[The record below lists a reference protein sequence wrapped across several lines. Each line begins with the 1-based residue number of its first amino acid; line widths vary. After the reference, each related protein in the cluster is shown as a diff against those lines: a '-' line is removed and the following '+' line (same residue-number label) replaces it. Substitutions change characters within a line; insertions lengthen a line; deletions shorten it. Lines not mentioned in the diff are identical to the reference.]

1 MSRQLSA
8 EGLTVRGKR
17 AFAVIAACLILVNLA
32 IFAMA
37 FPETSRIDSGC
48 CVSDQPLAKDFSAYY
63 TAAWRL
69 FNDPAQVYFH
79 GALTDGEPA
88 ILPQPQGYKYLPSF
102 LILVSPFLSFPYG
115 SALVAFD
122 VLQFALLPLM
132 AVMLYTLLKGKGFVV
147 AVAVT
152 ALVLVLPFPLPDP
165 NWSISVFYFWQWAE
179 GQCKVLD
186 TFLLL
191 SALTLAKS
199 GRPRAAGVVFALAA
213 FDPRFAL
220 LGAPLMIAYS
230 KNLRTTA
237 VYAAGALVLTNVA
250 LFNPP
255 TFLGFLKM
263 VFTTGAL
270 TPPYPYTFIP
280 LVALI
285 LLTYVD
291 RHAVVA
297 ALRGLGRKDYS

>member
-1 MSRQLSA
+1 MS
-8 EGLTVRGKR
+8 VKGKR
-17 AFAVIAACLILVNLA
+17 VFAVVVAGLILVNLA

-37 FPETSRIDSGC
+37 LPETARIDSGC

-69 FNDPAQVYFH
+69 FNDPAQVYYH
-79 GALTDGEPA
+79 GALSDGEPA
-88 ILPQPQGYKYLPSF
+88 ITPQPQAYKYLPSF
-102 LILVSPFLSFPYG
+102 LLLVSPFLSLPYG

-122 VLQFALLPLM
+122 VFQFALLPLI
-132 AVMLYTLLKGKGFVV
+132 AVLLYSLLKGKGFAV
-147 AVAVT
+147 ATAVT
-152 ALVLVLPFPLPDP
+152 ALVLVLPFPLPTP
-165 NWSISVFYFWQWAE
+165 QWSISVFYFWQWAE

-191 SALTLAKS
+191 SAFTLARS

-230 KNLRTTA
+230 KNLRSTA
-237 VYAAGALVLTNVA
+237 TYAVGTLVLTNIA

-280 LVALI
+280 LVMLV
-285 LLTYVD
+285 LLTYAD
-291 RHAVVA
+291 RDAVIA
-297 ALRGLGRKDYS
+297 AMRGLGRKGSF